1 MYRLIHDYVGA
12 CLIFLPGLWFELA
25 TRDTYVDTTI
35 YLLPEINII
44 FILKD

>member
-1 MYRLIHDYVGA
+1 MYRLIHDCVEA
-12 CLIFLPGLWFELA
+12 CLIFLPGLWFESA

-44 FILKD
+44 VIIKD